1 MSLKFCGT
9 PLNHFIWVCGHG
21 KSQKLPHIW
30 KIEEAR
36 PGFRRVPTKWRKIG
50 QIMWKNRKNNN
61 VADVFEINSQKFASR
76 LILGRG
82 IRLWSQKFNI
92 LKIWPSCCDV
102 ILPYLGKKGTKIEIH
117 FLAKQNLLKSQKSTY
132 GLILAGRIRLC
143 RLKFQIF
150 QIWHPFCDVISPI

>member
-1 MSLKFCGT
+1 MSLKFSGT
-9 PLNHFIWVCGHG
+9 PTSFGCVGMGNH
-21 KSQKLPHIW
+21 KNYPNIW

-61 VADVFEINSQKFASR
+61 VADVFDINSQKFASR

-92 LKIWPSCCDV
+92 LKIWTSCCDV
-102 ILPYLGKKGTKIEIH
+102 ILPYLGKKGTKIVSGE
-117 FLAKQNLLKSQKSTY
+117 KKSTEESKIY
-132 GLILAGRIRLC
+132 IRTNFGRDNSVMQVKIPNFPNLIPLLWRHIPNLG
-143 RLKFQIF
+143 QN
-150 QIWHPFCDVISPI
+150 